1 MLRHNAAV
9 WGARRVMWRQADN
22 PLAPSDKYEVRRTFS
37 AVRLHSV
44 VPTLPLHCQPFI
56 EDVNCK
62 RWWVG
67 WDEELTG
74 HERTDTMDIGR
85 VEQPRSPVRP
95 ENRFP
100 LMKRIMARQVAF
112 KHFVAGRQHSCSVS
126 TEEKFERLYLREHNC
141 SE

>member
-1 MLRHNAAV
+1 MLRHDAAV

-67 WDEELTG
+67 WDGELA
-74 HERTDTMDIGR
+74 
-85 VEQPRSPVRP
+85 RP
-95 ENRFP
+95 EIESRNSRWVVVIAYVGSVTNAASGRSQDTGS
-100 LMKRIMARQVAF
+100 KRDIR
-112 KHFVAGRQHSCSVS
+112 
-126 TEEKFERLYLREHNC
+126 
-141 SE
+141 